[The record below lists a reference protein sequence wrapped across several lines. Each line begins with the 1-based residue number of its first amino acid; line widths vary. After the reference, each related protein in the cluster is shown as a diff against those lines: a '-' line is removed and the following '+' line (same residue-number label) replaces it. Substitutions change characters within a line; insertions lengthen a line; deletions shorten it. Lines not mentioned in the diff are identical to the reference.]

1 LFRKTPL
8 QAQNDYIFQKFGGRH
23 GPFGLPWLRLCI
35 CPPLGIFLPT
45 PLDTVVFFGPF
56 LPPPLAQRFRQ
67 PPSSPNGS
75 AGIADAFFVMWCIS
89 VANLQTVLAFVSK
102 GTVLESIVD
111 VYHAFAKPSI

>member
-1 LFRKTPL
+1 MAPL
-8 QAQNDYIFQKFGGRH
+8 ASPGYAYAFV
-23 GPFGLPWLRLCI
+23 
-35 CPPLGIFLPT
+35 PPRNFFAYATGHSC
-45 PLDTVVFFGPF
+45 FFGPF